1 MKKAEPEDEM
11 RPSYQRSDFTRLE
24 RGKYAARMAD
34 SSNVVLVDPDLAK
47 AFPNEEAVNKAL
59 RGLLELADT
68 TARLTRRVARSGAG

>member
-34 SSNVVLVDPDLAK
+34 SSNVVIVEPNKKK
-47 AFPNEEAVNKAL
+47 AP
-59 RGLLELADT
+59 RR
-68 TARLTRRVARSGAG
+68 RLP